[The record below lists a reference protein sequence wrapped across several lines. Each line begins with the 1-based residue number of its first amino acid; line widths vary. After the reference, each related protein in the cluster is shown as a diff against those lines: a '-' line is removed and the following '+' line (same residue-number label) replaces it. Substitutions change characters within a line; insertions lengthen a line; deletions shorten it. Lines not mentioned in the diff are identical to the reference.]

1 MADHDHAYKLL
12 FSHPEMV
19 RDLLE
24 GFVKEPWLEQLDYG
38 SLERVPSTYVS
49 DDLRERSDDVVWR
62 VRWGENWVYIYLLL
76 EFQATVEHYMAVRL
90 HVYVGLLYQDL
101 IKGKQLGPSRLLPPV
116 LAIVL
121 YNGNSPWTAPKDIA
135 ELIQPGPHTLEP
147 YQPQLRYLV
156 IDEGS
161 FDESD
166 LRPLRNLVAALFRLE
181 NSRSHAQ
188 VLDVVRSLLQWLTQ
202 PEQDSLRRA
211 FVVWIKRVILGRT
224 PGTVDERVEDLEAMG
239 TLLEARMKQW
249 EQEWLRQGLEQGR
262 EQGLEQGREQG
273 LREGEAR
280 MLRRQLQRRFG
291 ELPDWVPARL
301 SNAEPEQ
308 LERWAEH

>member
-121 YNGNSPWTAPKDIA
+121 
-135 ELIQPGPHTLEP
+135 
-147 YQPQLRYLV
+147 
-156 IDEGS
+156 
-161 FDESD
+161 
-166 LRPLRNLVAALFRLE
+166 
-181 NSRSHAQ
+181 
-188 VLDVVRSLLQWLTQ
+188 TQ

-224 PGTVDERVEDLEAMG
+224 PGTVDERVEDLVAMG

-308 LERWAEH
+308 LERWAERLLEVESLTALFGSDAI